1 MLSLRSNVYFQCRF
15 PPAIH
20 IYTYIISWASTDTS
34 ALDMIINCIRLLLY
48 LLLYV
53 GPRMLSRRIMDTLSL
68 GGPGV
73 FQGFIPFEFRS
84 ELSSHNA
91 STASCTLSI
100 PEFILCIYHRRHVPF
115 M

>member
-1 MLSLRSNVYFQCRF
+1 
-15 PPAIH
+15 
-20 IYTYIISWASTDTS
+20 
-34 ALDMIINCIRLLLY
+34 
-48 LLLYV
+48 
-53 GPRMLSRRIMDTLSL
+53 MDTLSLGGPGVFQGFIPFEFRSELSSRRDSILGPTYSKRYRSNLMQLIIISRALVSVDAL

-100 PEFILCIYHRRHVPF
+100 PAQCATSRGSI